1 MLGSEFTC
9 DGDLV
14 KGDFVAIDQYLLY
27 RPSGDELTKPS
38 LVAGLLIRDALND
51 TKRTH
56 HPGDQH
62 RPSPCSAGQAS
73 LAKEDARL

>member
-14 KGDFVAIDQYLLY
+14 KGDFVAVDQYLLY
-27 RPSGDELTKPS
+27 CCLVDELTKPS
-38 LVAGLLIRDALND
+38 LVAGLLISAALND
-51 TKRTH
+51 AKRTH
-56 HPGDQH
+56 HPGDRH
-62 RPSPCSAGQAS
+62 RPSPCSARQAS